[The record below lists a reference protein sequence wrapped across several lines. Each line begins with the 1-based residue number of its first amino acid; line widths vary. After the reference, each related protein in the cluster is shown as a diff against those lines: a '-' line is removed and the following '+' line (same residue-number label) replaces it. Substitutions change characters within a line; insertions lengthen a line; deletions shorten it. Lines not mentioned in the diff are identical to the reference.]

1 MRCLFLSNRIYNGGT
16 VNANAKTTLTLILAI
31 ALAQILAGEVALG
44 QQGPPP
50 PRPKISLSYD
60 LVPFQNFD
68 DPDPS
73 SLSGIE
79 TRIMTVD
86 IEAEY
91 PFVFS
96 RGQTVV
102 TIGAGYNR
110 RDADFRY
117 VPDGVDRPVIDD
129 LHEASLNLMVRRVLN
144 QQWSTMFFFRPS
156 LASDFVGPVTSDDF
170 QLNTALIF
178 LKQFGRNWVL
188 GFGAAYATSF
198 GEPLPLPALS
208 ATWSNYEN
216 MRFIAILPVM
226 IEFWYRANRSIELG
240 VVSRLNGAQYS
251 GDPDTYSTETQ
262 RIEKPVLDYSVW
274 MVGPSARF
282 HVSQSS
288 FIELTGGFIPYHR
301 YEFFDD
307 EDRRAN
313 YDLEMGPIVKVAL
326 EMSL

>member
-1 MRCLFLSNRIYNGGT
+1 MFVLSDEGLICGGI
-16 VNANAKTTLTLILAI
+16 VKMNAKTKLII
-31 ALAQILAGEVALG
+31 ILVSLLMHLYVGSSAFG

-60 LVPFQNFD
+60 LVPFQDFH

-73 SLSGIE
+73 NLAGIQ

-86 IEAEY
+86 MEAEY

-96 RGQTVV
+96 RGQTVL

-110 RDADFRY
+110 RNADFRY
-117 VPDGVDRPVIDD
+117 VPDGVEKPVIDD
-129 LHEASLNLMVRRVLN
+129 LHETNLNLMIRHVLN

-156 LASDFVGPVTSDDF
+156 LASDFIGPITSDDL
-170 QLNTALIF
+170 QINTALIL

-208 ATWSNYEN
+208 AIWSNYEN
-216 MRFIAILPVM
+216 MRFMAILPVM
-226 IEFWYRANRSIELG
+226 IEFWYRANRNIELG
-240 VVSRLNGAQYS
+240 VVSRLSGAQYS
-251 GDPDTYSTETQ
+251 GDPDAYSTEEQ
-262 RIEKPVLDYSVW
+262 RIDKPVLDYSVW

-282 HVSQSS
+282 HVSQGS
-288 FIELTGGFIPYHR
+288 FLELTGGFIPYHR

-307 EDRRAN
+307 EDRKAN
-313 YDLEMGPIVKVAL
+313 YNLEMGPIIKLAL